1 MTGGLFGLVL
11 LVVGVGVL
19 VGACGSGEGPEAT
32 GTAGS
37 ERVERAA
44 TVDEQAQ
51 AVSEEVAEQAVEESA
66 AAAEVEAVEAAQ
78 VEGSQVESEEGEDE
92 VVALPVDVV
101 GVHKGL
107 RSERNMLG
115 DPDAPVEILY
125 YGDFT

>member
-1 MTGGLFGLVL
+1 MTGGFLGLVL

-19 VGACGSGEGPEAT
+19 VGSCGSGEGPEAT

-51 AVSEEVAEQAVEESA
+51 AVSEEVAEQVVEES
-66 AAAEVEAVEAAQ
+66 AAEVEAVEAAQ

-92 VVALPVDVV
+92 VVALPVDAV

-115 DPDAPVEILY
+115 DPNAPVEILY